1 MILLFQSEG
10 KGHSSAGDA
19 IYEVVSLQR
28 ESDKEE
34 PVTPTSGGGPASPQ
48 EDEAEEGKLSQ
59 SFKHV
64 LCLESS
70 RVMCVRMHP
79 HAEGLSDAIPSLGQT
94 S

>member
-34 PVTPTSGGGPASPQ
+34 PVTPTSAGGPMSPQ
-48 EDEAEEGKLSQ
+48 EDEAEEGKKLMYSVSLFKQMLS
-59 SFKHV
+59 
-64 LCLESS
+64 
-70 RVMCVRMHP
+70 
-79 HAEGLSDAIPSLGQT
+79 
-94 S
+94 